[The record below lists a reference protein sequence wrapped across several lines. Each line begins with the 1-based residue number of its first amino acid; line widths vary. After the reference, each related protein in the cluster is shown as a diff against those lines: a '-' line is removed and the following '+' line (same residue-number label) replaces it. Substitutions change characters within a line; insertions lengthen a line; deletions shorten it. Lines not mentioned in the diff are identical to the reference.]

1 MIAIHREFA
10 EEAARAVERR
20 TEEVVSRYAAAL
32 RAELEHKD
40 DEIAELRDVIF
51 GFAQAC
57 RALTE
62 RPAPRGRQELEPEPS
77 NVQVLPD
84 RRAV

>member
-1 MIAIHREFA
+1 M
-10 EEAARAVERR
+10 AVEKRV
-20 TEEVVSRYAAAL
+20 EEVVGLRADLL

-40 DEIAELRDVIF
+40 DQIAELREVIF

-62 RPAPRGRQELEPEPS
+62 RPASRARQEQEPEPS